1 MDVFVIKDDILVSN
15 YPSNHSLG
23 GTFMAYQ
30 LTVTLTDQEYAAL
43 AAEAEKSGKQAEAL
57 LHEIL
62 MQRLQPSLAAK
73 RPLTA
78 HEFEE
83 ILYREGL
90 IENIPTRQ
98 PLTSEEKAERERLAQ
113 VFAGGKPASEMVI
126 EDRGPY

>member
-1 MDVFVIKDDILVSN
+1 
-15 YPSNHSLG
+15 
-23 GTFMAYQ
+23 MAYQ
-30 LTVTLTDQEYAAL
+30 MTLHLTDQEYAAL

-73 RPLTA
+73 RPLTTR
-78 HEFEE
+78 EFEE
-83 ILYREGL
+83 KLYREGL

-98 PLTSEEKAERERLAQ
+98 PLTPEEQAERERLAQ
-113 VFAGGKPASEMVI
+113 VLAGGKPMSEMAI

>member
-1 MDVFVIKDDILVSN
+1 
-15 YPSNHSLG
+15 
-23 GTFMAYQ
+23 MAYQ
-30 LTVTLTDQEYAAL
+30 MTVTLTDQEYAAL

-73 RPLTA
+73 GPLTTR
-78 HEFEE
+78 EFEE
-83 ILYREGL
+83 KLYREGL

-98 PLTSEEKAERERLAQ
+98 PLTPEEQAERERLGQ
-113 VFAGGKPASEMVI
+113 VFSGGKPMSEMVI